1 MGTTFSEP
9 GKAMRSNLTFLG
21 FLRQYVKE
29 LSGESTFSIKRLASC
44 CGDFPKLREPL
55 FLYAVF
61 SGQLQ
66 TLRSALQAESNE
78 SLQKLCD
85 DFGDIVTLDILQKK
99 AVYLWALSEENAG
112 KSIPKPFSANGIVA
126 KPGRIVTLIR
136 ISPEERQ
143 RTIQKSIAI
152 PLWLNELA
160 EKEDIDISQVL
171 QEALKKKCTSN
182 NHHTKKRHVS
192 YCPAAFSGTAV
203 SVLTFVP
210 FFIFLHQRS
219 LRTLHIS
226 LIVQGETTHT
236 PLLAACRICPSLLQ
250 ISFRF

>member
-1 MGTTFSEP
+1 
-9 GKAMRSNLTFLG
+9 MRSNLTFLG

-29 LSGESTFSIKRLASC
+29 LSGESTLSIKRLASC

-66 TLRSALQAESNE
+66 TLRSALQAESNK

-99 AVYLWALSEENAG
+99 AVYLWALSEENAE
-112 KSIPKPFSANGIVA
+112 KSIPKPFSANGSVA

>member
-29 LSGESTFSIKRLASC
+29 LSGESILSIKRLASC

-99 AVYLWALSEENAG
+99 LSICG
-112 KSIPKPFSANGIVA
+112 LSLKKM
-126 KPGRIVTLIR
+126 
-136 ISPEERQ
+136 
-143 RTIQKSIAI
+143 QKSPFQNHFRQTESLQSPDESSHSLEY
-152 PLWLNELA
+152 PLKNGSVRYKKALL
-160 EKEDIDISQVL
+160 SPSGL
-171 QEALKKKCTSN
+171 MSLLKKKTSTY
-182 NHHTKKRHVS
+182 HKFSRKRS
-192 YCPAAFSGTAV
+192 RKNARLTIITQRNGTLA
-203 SVLTFVP
+203 
-210 FFIFLHQRS
+210 IA
-219 LRTLHIS
+219 
-226 LIVQGETTHT
+226 
-236 PLLAACRICPSLLQ
+236 PLLFQ
-250 ISFRF
+250 VQQFRF

>member
-29 LSGESTFSIKRLASC
+29 LSGESTLSIKRLASC

-61 SGQLQ
+61 SGQFQ

-99 AVYLWALSEENAG
+99 LSICGLSLKKMQKSPFQNHFRQTESSQSPDESSHSLDWPWISSACEPLFNLLNFDIGSRAIFSEE
-112 KSIPKPFSANGIVA
+112 
-126 KPGRIVTLIR
+126 
-136 ISPEERQ
+136 
-143 RTIQKSIAI
+143 IAI
-152 PLWLNELA
+152 AN
-160 EKEDIDISQVL
+160 IFGR
-171 QEALKKKCTSN
+171 TSG
-182 NHHTKKRHVS
+182 KI
-192 YCPAAFSGTAV
+192 ADAV
-203 SVLTFVP
+203 EFWSTIFFVFVHKIQLVLTK
-210 FFIFLHQRS
+210 
-219 LRTLHIS
+219 
-226 LIVQGETTHT
+226 
-236 PLLAACRICPSLLQ
+236 
-250 ISFRF
+250 

>member
-1 MGTTFSEP
+1 
-9 GKAMRSNLTFLG
+9 MRSNLTFLG

-29 LSGESTFSIKRLASC
+29 LSGESTH
-44 CGDFPKLREPL
+44 
-55 FLYAVF
+55 
-61 SGQLQ
+61 
-66 TLRSALQAESNE
+66 
-78 SLQKLCD
+78 
-85 DFGDIVTLDILQKK
+85 ILQKK
-99 AVYLWALSEENAG
+99 LSICGLSEENAE
-112 KSIPKPFSANGIVA
+112 KPIPKPFSANGIVA